1 MPKSKQRS
9 SFIIMARVPNP
20 ANGLLR
26 VEREE
31 IHAVTVQEA
40 LSQSKFP
47 QETILL
53 IRHRTFVPNVV
64 WSQL

>member
-1 MPKSKQRS
+1 
-9 SFIIMARVPNP
+9 MARVPNP

-40 LSQSKFP
+40 LLQSKFP
-47 QETILL
+47 QEAILL